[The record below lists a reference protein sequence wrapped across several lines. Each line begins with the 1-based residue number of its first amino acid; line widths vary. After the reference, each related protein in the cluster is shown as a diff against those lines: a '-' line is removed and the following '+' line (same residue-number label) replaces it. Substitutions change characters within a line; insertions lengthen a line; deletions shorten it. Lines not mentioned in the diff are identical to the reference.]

1 MPRDYKSNTY
11 RTRKPQKKLGIDSW
25 DRVLIVVFITA
36 LALVIKHFIVERTQS
51 GQPVA
56 EAVTADDKTDA
67 KLAAATAAAAAA
79 ATEVVSAGGLATD
92 GLSDDELKVEAPG
105 TVLPPKL
112 VEAQKAKAEADA
124 KQKAA
129 VEKVPPR
136 QDSIPEEPHFDF
148 YTILPSV
155 EVVIPDHEIKTRIRE
170 EKLGEG
176 DKNAKYIMQAGSF
189 RDSPDAEKLKAKL
202 TAMGIESRIE
212 KAQVGEVFWY
222 RVKVGPYAGMTSVM
236 AIKSQLRDKG
246 VDAIVLE
253 FK

>member
-11 RTRKPQKKLGIDSW
+11 RSRKPQKKLGIDSW
-25 DRVLIVVFITA
+25 DRILIVIFITA
-36 LALVIKHFIVERTQS
+36 LALVVKHFIIEKMQAE
-51 GQPVA
+51 QPVA
-56 EAVTADDKTDA
+56 GIVGTDNKTDA
-67 KLAAATAAAAAA
+67 KVATATSAVAEAAKEVAA
-79 ATEVVSAGGLATD
+79 AGGL
-92 GLSDDELKVEAPG
+92 SPDEIAVEAPG
-105 TVLPPKL
+105 TVQDPKL
-112 VEAQKAKAEADA
+112 LAEQKAKAEAEA

-129 VEKVPPR
+129 AATVPPR
-136 QDSIPEEPHFDF
+136 QDTTPVEPHFDF